1 MGAYSLLTTST
12 KNPRRRNFQ
21 AGSKRG
27 LNHMLRPLLLSA
39 ALLLVPPAAIAP
51 LSSAAAAEKGAKRCD
66 DESAGK
72 KRKKSM
78 FGSVL
83 GGIAS
88 SAIGGHVGGLGY
100 ALPVASLLSDAIIEL
115 LDCKE
120 QKQAAAATDEA
131 VRGGVGTTATWE
143 SESRPGVKGRSTVEA
158 EEQLADGGHCLTVT
172 DVVIVDGEE
181 TTVPKR
187 MCREPGKTGYARV

>member
-1 MGAYSLLTTST
+1 
-12 KNPRRRNFQ
+12 
-21 AGSKRG
+21 
-27 LNHMLRPLLLSA
+27 MLRPLFLSA

-51 LSSAAAAEKGAKRCD
+51 TAPAAAAEKNGGKGCADDGA
-66 DESAGK
+66 AK

-78 FGSVL
+78 FGAML

-88 SAIGGHVGGLGY
+88 SAVGGHVGGLGY

-131 VRGGVGTTATWE
+131 VRGGVGSTATWE
-143 SESRPGVKGRSTVEA
+143 SESRPGVKGSSTVSG
-158 EEQLADGGHCLTVT
+158 EEKLAGGGHCLTVT

-187 MCREPGKTGYARV
+187 MCREPGKSGYARV

>member
-1 MGAYSLLTTST
+1 
-12 KNPRRRNFQ
+12 
-21 AGSKRG
+21 
-27 LNHMLRPLLLSA
+27 MLRPLLVSA

-51 LSSAAAAEKGAKRCD
+51 IAPAAAAEKTAKKCEDDGA
-66 DESAGK
+66 K

-78 FGSVL
+78 FGSML

-100 ALPVASLLSDAIIEL
+100 ALPVASLLSDAILEL

-131 VRGGVGTTATWE
+131 VRGGVGSTATWE
-143 SESRPGVKGRSTVEA
+143 SESRPGVKGSSTVSA
-158 EEQLADGGHCLTVT
+158 EEKLADGGHCLTVT

-181 TTVPKR
+181 TTVPKK
-187 MCREPGKTGYARV
+187 MCRQAGKSGYARV

>member
-1 MGAYSLLTTST
+1 
-12 KNPRRRNFQ
+12 
-21 AGSKRG
+21 
-27 LNHMLRPLLLSA
+27 MLRPLLVSA

-51 LSSAAAAEKGAKRCD
+51 IAPAAAAEKSAKRCD
-66 DESAGK
+66 DDGAK

-83 GGIAS
+83 GGIAG

-100 ALPVASLLSDAIIEL
+100 AWPVGSLLSDAIMAL

-131 VRGGVGTTATWE
+131 VRGGVGSTATWE
-143 SESRPGVKGRSTVEA
+143 SESRPGVKGSSTVSA
-158 EEQLADGGHCLTVT
+158 EEKLANGGHCLTVT

-181 TTVPKR
+181 TTVPKK
-187 MCREPGKTGYARV
+187 MCREPGKSGYARV

>member
-1 MGAYSLLTTST
+1 
-12 KNPRRRNFQ
+12 
-21 AGSKRG
+21 
-27 LNHMLRPLLLSA
+27 MLRPLFLSA

-51 LSSAAAAEKGAKRCD
+51 LTPAAAAEKTAKRC
-66 DESAGK
+66 EEGGAK
-72 KRKKSM
+72 KSKKSM

-100 ALPVASLLSDAIIEL
+100 TLPVASLLSDAIIAL

-131 VRGGVGTTATWE
+131 VRGGVGSTATWE
-143 SESRPGVKGRSTVEA
+143 SESRPGVKGSSTVSA
-158 EEQLADGGHCLTVT
+158 EEKLADGGHCLTVT

-181 TTVPKR
+181 TTVPKK
-187 MCREPGKTGYARV
+187 MCREPGKSGYARV

>member
-1 MGAYSLLTTST
+1 
-12 KNPRRRNFQ
+12 
-21 AGSKRG
+21 
-27 LNHMLRPLLLSA
+27 MLRPLLLSA
-39 ALLLVPPAAIAP
+39 ALLLVPPAALAP
-51 LSSAAAAEKGAKRCD
+51 ISPAAAAEKSAKRC
-66 DESAGK
+66 ENEGAAK

-78 FGSVL
+78 FGAVL

-88 SAIGGHVGGLGY
+88 TAIGGHAGGLGY
-100 ALPVASLLSDAIIEL
+100 AFPVASMLSDAIIDL

-131 VRGGVGTTATWE
+131 VRGGVGSTATWE
-143 SESRPGVKGRSTVEA
+143 SESRPGVKGRSTVDA
-158 EEQLADGGHCLTVT
+158 EEKLADGSHCLTVT

-187 MCREPGKTGYARV
+187 MCREPGKAGYARV

>member
-1 MGAYSLLTTST
+1 M
-12 KNPRRRNFQ
+12 
-21 AGSKRG
+21 
-27 LNHMLRPLLLSA
+27 MRPLLLSA
-39 ALLLVPPAAIAP
+39 ALLLVPPATIAP
-51 LSSAAAAEKGAKRCD
+51 VSAAAAAEKSAKRCQED
-66 DESAGK
+66 TAAK

-83 GGIAS
+83 GGLAS
-88 SAIGGHVGGLGY
+88 SAIGGSHLGGLGY

-131 VRGGVGTTATWE
+131 VRGGVGTTASWE
-143 SESRPGVKGRSTVEA
+143 SESRPGVKGRSTVDG
-158 EEQLADGGHCLTVT
+158 EEQLADGSHCLTVT

-187 MCREPGKTGYARV
+187 MCREAGKSGYARV

>member
-1 MGAYSLLTTST
+1 
-12 KNPRRRNFQ
+12 
-21 AGSKRG
+21 
-27 LNHMLRPLLLSA
+27 MLRPLLVSA
-39 ALLLVPPAAIAP
+39 ALLLVPPATIAP
-51 LSSAAAAEKGAKRCD
+51 ISAAAAAEKKTQRCED
-66 DESAGK
+66 DSAAK

-100 ALPVASLLSDAIIEL
+100 ALPVASLLSDAIMEL

-131 VRGGVGTTATWE
+131 VRGGVGSTSTWE
-143 SESRPGVKGRSTVEA
+143 SESRPGVKGSSTVDA
-158 EEQLADGGHCLTVT
+158 EEKLADGSHCLTVT

-187 MCREPGKTGYARV
+187 MCRQPGKSGYARV

>member
-1 MGAYSLLTTST
+1 
-12 KNPRRRNFQ
+12 
-21 AGSKRG
+21 
-27 LNHMLRPLLLSA
+27 MLRPILLSA

-51 LSSAAAAEKGAKRCD
+51 LAPAAAAEKSSNKSCA
-66 DESAGK
+66 DESGAK

-78 FGSVL
+78 FGSML

-88 SAIGGHVGGLGY
+88 GAIGGHVGGLGY
-100 ALPVASLLSDAIIEL
+100 ALPVASLLSDAIIDL

-120 QKQAAAATDEA
+120 QRQAAAATDEA
-131 VRGGVGTTATWE
+131 VRGGVGSTATWE
-143 SESRPGVKGRSTVEA
+143 SESRPGVKGSSTVSG
-158 EEQLADGGHCLTVT
+158 EEKLAGGGHCLTVT

-187 MCREPGKTGYARV
+187 MCREPGKSGYARV

>member
-1 MGAYSLLTTST
+1 MRHILL
-12 KNPRRRNFQ
+12 
-21 AGSKRG
+21 
-27 LNHMLRPLLLSA
+27 A

-51 LSSAAAAEKGAKRCD
+51 LSPAAAAQDTAKRCED
-66 DESAGK
+66 DGAK
-72 KRKKSM
+72 KRRKSM

-100 ALPVASLLSDAIIEL
+100 ALPVASMLSDAIIAL

-120 QKQAAAATDEA
+120 QTQAAAATDEA
-131 VRGGVGTTATWE
+131 VRGGVGSTATWE
-143 SESRPGVKGRSTVEA
+143 SESRAGVKGSSTVSA
-158 EEQLADGGHCLTVT
+158 EKKLADGSHCLTVT

-181 TTVPKR
+181 TTVPKT
-187 MCREPGKTGYARV
+187 MCRAPGKSGYARV

>member
-1 MGAYSLLTTST
+1 
-12 KNPRRRNFQ
+12 
-21 AGSKRG
+21 
-27 LNHMLRPLLLSA
+27 MLRPLLVSA

-51 LSSAAAAEKGAKRCD
+51 IAPAAAAEKTAKRCED
-66 DESAGK
+66 DGAK

-78 FGSVL
+78 FGSML

-88 SAIGGHVGGLGY
+88 SAIGGSVGGLGY
-100 ALPVASLLSDAIIEL
+100 ALPVGSLLSDAIMAL

-131 VRGGVGTTATWE
+131 VRGGVGSTATWE
-143 SESRPGVKGRSTVEA
+143 SESRPGVKGSSTVSA
-158 EEQLADGGHCLTVT
+158 EEKLANGGHCLTVT

-181 TTVPKR
+181 TTVPKK
-187 MCREPGKTGYARV
+187 MCREAGKSGYARG

>member
-1 MGAYSLLTTST
+1 
-12 KNPRRRNFQ
+12 
-21 AGSKRG
+21 
-27 LNHMLRPLLLSA
+27 MLRPLLISA
-39 ALLLVPPAAIAP
+39 AVLLVPPATIAP
-51 LSSAAAAEKGAKRCD
+51 FAPAAAAEKAAKRCED
-66 DESAGK
+66 DGAAK

-88 SAIGGHVGGLGY
+88 SAFGGHVGGLGY
-100 ALPVASLLSDAIIEL
+100 ALPVASLLSDAIIDL

-131 VRGGVGTTATWE
+131 VRGGVGSTSTWE
-143 SESRPGVKGRSTVEA
+143 SESRPGVKGSSTVSA
-158 EEQLADGGHCLTVT
+158 EEKLADGSHCLTVT

-187 MCREPGKTGYARV
+187 MCRQSGKSGYARV

>member
-1 MGAYSLLTTST
+1 
-12 KNPRRRNFQ
+12 
-21 AGSKRG
+21 
-27 LNHMLRPLLLSA
+27 MLRPLLVSA

-51 LSSAAAAEKGAKRCD
+51 IAPAAAAEKTAKRCD
-66 DESAGK
+66 DGSAK
-72 KRKKSM
+72 KRKKAM

-100 ALPVASLLSDAIIEL
+100 ALPVGSLLSDAILAL

-131 VRGGVGTTATWE
+131 VRGGVGSTATWE
-143 SESRPGVKGRSTVEA
+143 SESRPGVKGSSTVSA
-158 EEQLADGGHCLTVT
+158 EEKLASGGHCLTVT

-181 TTVPKR
+181 TTVPKK
-187 MCREPGKTGYARV
+187 MCREPGTSGYARV

>member
-1 MGAYSLLTTST
+1 
-12 KNPRRRNFQ
+12 
-21 AGSKRG
+21 
-27 LNHMLRPLLLSA
+27 MLRPLLLSA
-39 ALLLVPPAAIAP
+39 ALLLVPPAALAP
-51 LSSAAAAEKGAKRCD
+51 ISPAAAAEKSAKRCE
-66 DESAGK
+66 DEGAAK

-78 FGSVL
+78 FGAVL

-88 SAIGGHVGGLGY
+88 TAIGGHAGGLGY
-100 ALPVASLLSDAIIEL
+100 AFPVASMLSDAIIDL

-131 VRGGVGTTATWE
+131 VRGGVGSTATWE
-143 SESRPGVKGRSTVEA
+143 SESRPGVKGRSTVDA
-158 EEQLADGGHCLTVT
+158 EEKLADGSHCLTVT

-187 MCREPGKTGYARV
+187 MCREPGKAGYARV

>member
-1 MGAYSLLTTST
+1 M
-12 KNPRRRNFQ
+12 
-21 AGSKRG
+21 
-27 LNHMLRPLLLSA
+27 MRPLLATA

-51 LSSAAAAEKGAKRCD
+51 LAPAAAAENGAKRCEGD
-66 DESAGK
+66 GAA

-78 FGSVL
+78 FGSML
-83 GGIAS
+83 SGIAS

-100 ALPVASLLSDAIIEL
+100 ALPVASLLSDAIIAL

-131 VRGGVGTTATWE
+131 VRGGVGSTSTWE
-143 SESRPGVKGRSTVEA
+143 SESRPGVKGSSTVSG
-158 EEQLADGGHCLTVT
+158 EEKLADGSHCLTVT

-187 MCREPGKTGYARV
+187 MCRQSGKSGYARV

>member
-1 MGAYSLLTTST
+1 
-12 KNPRRRNFQ
+12 
-21 AGSKRG
+21 
-27 LNHMLRPLLLSA
+27 MLRPLLVSA

-51 LSSAAAAEKGAKRCD
+51 LSPAAAAEKSVKRCED
-66 DESAGK
+66 DGAK

-78 FGSVL
+78 FGAVL

-88 SAIGGHVGGLGY
+88 SAVGGHVGGLGY
-100 ALPVASLLSDAIIEL
+100 ALPVASLLSDVIIDL

-131 VRGGVGTTATWE
+131 VRGGVGSTATWE
-143 SESRPGVKGRSTVEA
+143 SESRPGVKGRSTVDA
-158 EEQLADGGHCLTVT
+158 EEKLADGSHCLTVT
-172 DVVIVDGEE
+172 DVVIVEGEE

-187 MCREPGKTGYARV
+187 MCRQPGKSGYARV

>member
-1 MGAYSLLTTST
+1 M
-12 KNPRRRNFQ
+12 PRTLFIT
-21 AGSKRG
+21 
-27 LNHMLRPLLLSA
+27 A
-39 ALLLVPPAAIAP
+39 ALLLVPPAAVAP
-51 LSSAAAAEKGAKRCD
+51 PSPAAAAESSAKRCED
-66 DESAGK
+66 DGAK

-100 ALPVASLLSDAIIEL
+100 ALPVASLLSDAIMAL

-131 VRGGVGTTATWE
+131 VRGGVGSTATWE
-143 SESRPGVKGRSTVEA
+143 SESRAGVKGSSTVSA
-158 EEQLADGGHCLTVT
+158 ENKLADGSHCLTVT

-181 TTVPKR
+181 TTVPKT
-187 MCREPGKTGYARV
+187 MCRAPGKSSYARV

>member
-1 MGAYSLLTTST
+1 
-12 KNPRRRNFQ
+12 
-21 AGSKRG
+21 
-27 LNHMLRPLLLSA
+27 MLRTVFLSA
-39 ALLLVPPAAIAP
+39 ALLLVPPAAFVPA
-51 LSSAAAAEKGAKRCD
+51 SAAAAAEKSKKRCD
-66 DESAGK
+66 DQPAA

-78 FGSVL
+78 FGSML

-100 ALPVASLLSDAIIEL
+100 ALPVASLLSDVIIDL

-131 VRGGVGTTATWE
+131 VRGGVGSTATWE
-143 SESRPGVKGRSTVEA
+143 SESRPGVKGSSTVSA
-158 EEQLADGGHCLTVT
+158 EEKLADGSHCLTVT

-181 TTVPKR
+181 TTVPKK
-187 MCREPGKTGYARV
+187 MCRGAGKSGYARV

>member
-1 MGAYSLLTTST
+1 
-12 KNPRRRNFQ
+12 
-21 AGSKRG
+21 
-27 LNHMLRPLLLSA
+27 MLRPLLVSA
-39 ALLLVPPAAIAP
+39 ALLLVPPATVAP
-51 LSSAAAAEKGAKRCD
+51 FAPAAAAEKATKRCSK
-66 DESAGK
+66 EGAAK

-78 FGSVL
+78 FGAVL

-88 SAIGGHVGGLGY
+88 TGFGGHMGGLGY
-100 ALPVASLLSDAIIEL
+100 ALPVASLLSDAIIDL

-131 VRGGVGTTATWE
+131 VRGGVGTTSTWE
-143 SESRPGVKGRSTVEA
+143 SESRPGVKGASTVTGQD
-158 EEQLADGGHCLTVT
+158 QLADGSQCLTVT

-187 MCREPGKTGYARV
+187 MCRKPGGSAYARV

>member
-1 MGAYSLLTTST
+1 MM
-12 KNPRRRNFQ
+12 
-21 AGSKRG
+21 
-27 LNHMLRPLLLSA
+27 MLRPLLVSA
-39 ALLLVPPAAIAP
+39 ALLLVPPATIAP
-51 LSSAAAAEKGAKRCD
+51 LSSAAAAEKKKAERCE
-66 DESAGK
+66 DESGAK

-131 VRGGVGTTATWE
+131 VRGGVGTTSTWE
-143 SESRPGVKGRSTVEA
+143 SESRPGVKGSSTVSA
-158 EEQLADGGHCLTVT
+158 EEKLADGGHCLTVT

-187 MCREPGKTGYARV
+187 MCRQPGKSGYARV

>member
-1 MGAYSLLTTST
+1 
-12 KNPRRRNFQ
+12 
-21 AGSKRG
+21 
-27 LNHMLRPLLLSA
+27 MLRPLLISA
-39 ALLLVPPAAIAP
+39 ALLLVPPATIAP
-51 LSSAAAAEKGAKRCD
+51 LAPAAAAAPAEKTGKSCG
-66 DESAGK
+66 DESAAK

-78 FGSVL
+78 FGAVL

-88 SAIGGHVGGLGY
+88 SAIGGHSGGLGY
-100 ALPVASLLSDAIIEL
+100 AFPVASMLSDAIIDL

-131 VRGGVGTTATWE
+131 VRGGVGSTATWE
-143 SESRPGVKGRSTVEA
+143 SESRPGVKGSSTVSA
-158 EEQLADGGHCLTVT
+158 EEKLADGSHCLTVT

-187 MCREPGKTGYARV
+187 MCRENGKSGYARV

>member
-1 MGAYSLLTTST
+1 
-12 KNPRRRNFQ
+12 
-21 AGSKRG
+21 
-27 LNHMLRPLLLSA
+27 MLRPLLVSA

-51 LSSAAAAEKGAKRCD
+51 ISPANAAEKKKAQRCEDETGA
-66 DESAGK
+66 K

-78 FGSVL
+78 FGAVL

-88 SAIGGHVGGLGY
+88 TAVGGHVGGLGY
-100 ALPVASLLSDAIIEL
+100 ALPVASLLSDAIIDL

-143 SESRPGVKGRSTVEA
+143 SESRPGVKGASTVTA
-158 EEQLADGGHCLTVT
+158 QDQAADGSQCLTVT

-187 MCREPGKTGYARV
+187 MCRKPGGSAYARV